1 MDRLSHE
8 VATGQRRRDVREKLQ
23 GWREGKP
30 DPRHVHLAKL
40 AIVSDTPTITCNQG
54 GLMSVRPG
62 ILSGSLA
69 MSLMIGASFLATPS
83 QAYTDDQQQLC
94 TGDAFRLCSAAIPD
108 VDRVT
113 ACMIQKRA
121 QLSPGCAQF
130 FRATPVSARKPT
142 VKSRRAK
149 KPTRPS

>member
-1 MDRLSHE
+1 
-8 VATGQRRRDVREKLQ
+8 
-23 GWREGKP
+23 
-30 DPRHVHLAKL
+30 
-40 AIVSDTPTITCNQG
+40 
-54 GLMSVRPG
+54 
-62 ILSGSLA
+62 
-69 MSLMIGASFLATPS
+69 MIGASFLATPS

-130 FRATPVSARKPT
+130 FRATPASARKPA

-149 KPTRPS
+149 KPTRSELIRLRFHVNGRLVSVQNGVISPSRCTVTPSIVAKK

>member
-1 MDRLSHE
+1 
-8 VATGQRRRDVREKLQ
+8 
-23 GWREGKP
+23 
-30 DPRHVHLAKL
+30 
-40 AIVSDTPTITCNQG
+40 
-54 GLMSVRPG
+54 MSVRPG

-130 FRATPVSARKPT
+130 FRATPASVRKPA

>member
-1 MDRLSHE
+1 M
-8 VATGQRRRDVREKLQ
+8 
-23 GWREGKP
+23 P
-30 DPRHVHLAKL
+30 
-40 AIVSDTPTITCNQG
+40 
-54 GLMSVRPG
+54 VRPG
-62 ILSGSLA
+62 ILSGWLA
-69 MSLMIGASFLATPS
+69 MSLMIGASFSATPS
-83 QAYTDDQQQLC
+83 QAYTEDQQQLC
-94 TGDAFRLCSAAIPD
+94 TGDAFRLCSAVIPD

-130 FRATPVSARKPT
+130 FRATPVSARKPA